1 MGILDRFKG
10 AIRKSSQNT
19 NEAFNKLVYRYIGNN
34 LISSSE
40 NDDTYIN
47 KGYRFNSTVYS
58 IVNLISKTAA
68 NIPFQIY
75 EVKNEN
81 ELKRYKSITSGS
93 VTTTGL
99 INANIIQKKALV
111 NVEDTDLHELL
122 NRPNPAQSF
131 NSWIQEVIAFGALT
145 GNRYIYGIAPDTG
158 QNSGKYK
165 ELYVLPSQVV
175 EIHSGGLMKP
185 VKEYTLEYNG
195 TYRIPAE
202 FICHIKNFNPYYD
215 GSGSHL
221 YGMSPLKAGLRSMDA
236 NNEALTTGVK
246 YLQNQTARGM
256 LISDE
261 GDITESQA
269 KQLKD
274 KFRSTYQ
281 GSQNAGDLIITPKK
295 LSWVNFGLNASD
307 LSLIEQYNASIK
319 DLCNVYN
326 VPVQLLNNTDSTTY
340 NNMKEAKKALY
351 QNAVIPELIRIREEL
366 NRWLTPQ
373 YGDKLYIDFDFNSIP
388 ELQEETEKVVDQ
400 MSKSWWLTPNEK
412 RIAMNYGVDED
423 NVRMNEY
430 YVPANL
436 IPMEP
441 SSGLD
446 DIVDAIDEQKMLKTE
461 VRGMNDVYTT
471 IAEARARAEQMGGSG
486 YHEMIFDGYTVYMP
500 FETHEEY
507 EAAKDGKLAEY
518 YADRDSYNDDD
529 EDFDLDSEIYQM
541 YDMEYKAPNISATME
556 TALRNKVKDHNDKY
570 GDDPDKRATFSMLA
584 RSFVRGVGAYRTNPS
599 SVRPNV
605 NNEQQ
610 WALGRVNG
618 LLYALRTG
626 RFRNK
631 PYDTDLL
638 PEGHPLSSKKNP
650 MNKDKINAF
659 LDAYTTREEAEQRAE
674 EMGWNGEGVGFH
686 THTYDGN
693 EIYMPFETHEE
704 YEEAQKTNKNYD
716 NYPQGATNN
725 AQRVL
730 DWDKEYDLRSKMGTD
745 TGWARARQLA
755 ARRPLSQSEVNQT
768 YSFLKRHEQNA
779 EIAEEFRGTPWNDK
793 GYVMY
798 NAWGGRAM
806 LSFVER
812 NRSANK
818 DE

>member
-75 EVKNEN
+75 EIKNEN

-93 VTTTGL
+93 ITTTGL
-99 INANIIQKKALV
+99 INSNIIQKKALV
-111 NVEDTDLHELL
+111 GVEDTELHELL

-274 KFRSTYQ
+274 KFKSTYQ

-446 DIVDAIDEQKMLKTE
+446 DIVDAIDEQKMFKTE

-486 YHEMIFDGYTVYMP
+486 YHEHIFDGYTVYMP

-556 TALRNKVKDHNDKY
+556 TALRNKVKDHNEKY

-626 RFRNK
+626 GFRNK

-638 PEGHPLSSKKNP
+638 PEGHSLSSKKEVD
-650 MNKDKINAF
+650 NKD
-659 LDAYTTREEAEQRAE
+659 
-674 EMGWNGEGVGFH
+674 
-686 THTYDGN
+686 
-693 EIYMPFETHEE
+693 
-704 YEEAQKTNKNYD
+704 YD

-755 ARRPLSQSEVNQT
+755 ARRPLSQSDVNEI